1 VSDYKINLALN
12 LTDEKGVSK
21 MKKILKLIAL
31 LIIPVLLFSG
41 CSGAKTPSKAVEEMF
56 KNVKKLDFDKAKKHL
71 LNEDIGIDKDSLKK
85 LGAEGEII
93 KTILKNIE
101 YKIVSVDSVDAQ
113 TSMVHVNVKSIN
125 IKQIMSDFVPIVLRH
140 TVDSLSVLGDGKNND
155 PGKLITDDFNNL
167 MKDKKYSNYERVVD
181 IKVINVNGE
190 WKIDLGESLMNL
202 LYKDVN
208 EMFDELEEELNRI
221 QVKINE

>member
-1 VSDYKINLALN
+1 MLN

-41 CSGAKTPSKAVEEMF
+41 CSGAKTPSKAVDEMF

-85 LGAEGEII
+85 LGADGEII
-93 KTILKNIE
+93 KTLLKNIE

-155 PGKLITDDFNNL
+155 PGKLITDDFNKL

>member
-1 VSDYKINLALN
+1 MSDYKINLALN

>member
-1 VSDYKINLALN
+1 
-12 LTDEKGVSK
+12 

>member
-1 VSDYKINLALN
+1 MSDYKINLVLN

-93 KTILKNIE
+93 KTLLKNIE

-155 PGKLITDDFNNL
+155 PGKLITDDFNKL

>member
-1 VSDYKINLALN
+1 MLN

-41 CSGAKTPSKAVEEMF
+41 CSGAKTPSKAVDEMF

-93 KTILKNIE
+93 KTLLKNIE

-155 PGKLITDDFNNL
+155 PGKLITDDFNKL